1 MDKATPHIKA
11 IIGLGNPSLEYR
23 NTYHNVGSMVLV
35 DIAGT
40 QKFEVPGKK
49 YFEYVKSVGGLI
61 LIRPLLFMNETGI
74 YPEEPIKDQER
85 DHIILVFLAKETKF
99 PPKTLTQV
107 DLKQEFYF
115 PPHTSGSLNINEE
128 AASSGVCI
136 FCYKCQNY
144 VKFTINICS
153 YC

>member
-1 MDKATPHIKA
+1 MTASESSRISD
-11 IIGLGNPSLEYR
+11 LEDL
-23 NTYHNVGSMVLV
+23 S
-35 DIAGT
+35 
-40 QKFEVPGKK
+40 
-49 YFEYVKSVGGLI
+49 VK
-61 LIRPLLFMNETGI
+61 LFMNETGI
-74 YPEEPIKDQER
+74 YPEEPIKDQDR

-136 FCYKCQNY
+136 FLL
-144 VKFTINICS
+144 
-153 YC
+153 